1 MHLVV
6 PYAAGASPEGAAAL
20 HELRLPQL
28 ERLLGH
34 LDAGETT
41 GSDEHSLNLPHEQV
55 LAACRG
61 WHAADGC
68 LPFAAW
74 QARADGLAP
83 AAGEVGWGLL
93 TPTHWRVGREQV
105 LLGDPAELQLDEA
118 ESRALLQAVR
128 ELFES
133 LGWALHWGAP
143 LRWYA
148 AHESLAGLATAS
160 LERVI
165 GRPIDAWLPGR
176 LPGGPLRRLQSEVQM
191 LLHTHPINA
200 SREARGALP
209 VNSLWLSGT
218 GRTPPLQTGTAEPVL
233 DERLR
238 GPLLHE
244 DWAAWAEAWRALDAQ
259 VIGALATRAAGGE
272 SIHLTLCGERRA
284 QHFASVRHGVWQRL
298 LHGWRRIAVDRVL
311 EVL

>member
-1 MHLVV
+1 MHLVI
-6 PYAAGASPEGAAAL
+6 PYAAGASPAGAAAL
-20 HELRLPQL
+20 QNLRLPQL
-28 ERLLGH
+28 EQLLAR
-34 LDAGETT
+34 LDAGATT

-61 WHAADGC
+61 WHGADGC

-83 AAGEVGWGLL
+83 VAGEVGWGLL

-105 LLGDPAELQLDEA
+105 LLGDPAELQLDET

-165 GRPIDAWLPGR
+165 GRPIDAWLPER
-176 LPGGPLRRLQSEVQM
+176 LPGRQLRRLQSEVQM

-209 VNSLWLSGT
+209 VNSFWLSGT
-218 GRTPPLQTGTAEPVL
+218 GRTAPGGAGTHEPVL
-233 DERLR
+233 DDRLR
-238 GPLLHE
+238 APLLHE
-244 DWAAWAEAWRALDAQ
+244 DWPAWAEAWRAIDAQ
-259 VIGALATRAAGGE
+259 MIGALSARAARGD
-272 SIHLTLCGERRA
+272 SVRLTLCGERRA
-284 QHFASVRHGVWQRL
+284 QQFDSVRRGPWRRL
-298 LHGWRRIAVDRVL
+298 LRGWRRPAVDQVL
-311 EVL
+311 EAL